1 MSQGLEKENV
11 SAGRT
16 ILRERKFN
24 HILVLA
30 LIATVPITSPGIT
43 VETAARREG
52 RLLEETRRE
61 GTLLEETRREGTLL
75 EETRREGRLLEETRR
90 EGTLLEE
97 TRREGTLL
105 EAGRDKAESS
115 PSVSFR
121 ISCKCTGA
129 LSRRFS
135 TQVLQ
140 HP

>member
-75 EETRREGRLLEETRR
+75 E
-90 EGTLLEE
+90 
-97 TRREGTLL
+97 
-105 EAGRDKAESS
+105 AGRDKAESS